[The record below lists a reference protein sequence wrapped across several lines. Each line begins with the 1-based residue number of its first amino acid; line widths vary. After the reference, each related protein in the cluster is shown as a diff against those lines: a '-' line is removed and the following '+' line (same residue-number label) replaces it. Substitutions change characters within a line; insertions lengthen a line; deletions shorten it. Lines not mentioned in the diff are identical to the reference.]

1 MKKVFVDTAY
11 WVAIANPND
20 PWNKAAGEAHGR
32 LGEVKLVTTQEV
44 LGEFLTF
51 LSKPQALRRA
61 AVKMV
66 ESILKHPGVDVVPQ
80 SAESFEEGFKL
91 YADRPDKEY
100 SLQDCV
106 SMNTMRSKKI
116 EEILTRDEDFSREQ
130 FTILM
135 KKDGP

>member
-1 MKKVFVDTAY
+1 MRKVFVDTAY
-11 WVAIANPND
+11 WIAIANPNG

-66 ESILKHPGVDVVPQ
+66 ENILKHPG
-80 SAESFEEGFKL
+80 
-91 YADRPDKEY
+91 
-100 SLQDCV
+100 
-106 SMNTMRSKKI
+106 
-116 EEILTRDEDFSREQ
+116 
-130 FTILM
+130 LM
-135 KKDGP
+135 SYRNLWNLLKKDLSFMRTGRTRNTVCKIAFP